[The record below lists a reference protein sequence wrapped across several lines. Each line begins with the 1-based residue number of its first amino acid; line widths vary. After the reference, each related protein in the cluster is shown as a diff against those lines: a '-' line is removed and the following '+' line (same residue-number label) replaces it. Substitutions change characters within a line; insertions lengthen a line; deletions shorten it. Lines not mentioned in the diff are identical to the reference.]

1 MAIVFHCIGC
11 NHVLRVP
18 EDVAGKRIKCP
29 QCHEVL
35 RIPETSEEHLAEAMP
50 SHPPHAVGAE
60 PMLQLKTP
68 DGNVYGPVPR
78 SDMDRWLAEG
88 RITAQCELL
97 DEQGQHWRWATEV
110 YPQLTAVATPPPPPP
125 PGGMGPTSPV
135 TVVPVAPAS
144 TAPASASPWQ
154 AAPTDAM
161 PSRPFRSKS
170 ENAMPSFRS
179 RTYPAMLL
187 TSRFYRALGWL
198 LVFAA
203 GFAACAV
210 IVIGILAMSTSEE
223 GSESSQLLLWAIPGL
238 LVGGVCVTAMVITL
252 WFAAEAIKCLLDI
265 EDNSHRCSHYF
276 ENFTRIGGEATEKPS
291 GWQRDNT

>member
-1 MAIVFHCIGC
+1 
-11 NHVLRVP
+11 
-18 EDVAGKRIKCP
+18 
-29 QCHEVL
+29 
-35 RIPETSEEHLAEAMP
+35 
-50 SHPPHAVGAE
+50 
-60 PMLQLKTP
+60 
-68 DGNVYGPVPR
+68 
-78 SDMDRWLAEG
+78 
-88 RITAQCELL
+88 
-97 DEQGQHWRWATEV
+97 
-110 YPQLTAVATPPPPPP
+110 
-125 PGGMGPTSPV
+125 
-135 TVVPVAPAS
+135 
-144 TAPASASPWQ
+144 
-154 AAPTDAM
+154 
-161 PSRPFRSKS
+161 
-170 ENAMPSFRS
+170 MPSFRS